1 MADENKIDDGATQK
15 PASGVEQKKEEV
27 AAYEKLRLE
36 SKRVF
41 AEMRENVNAESIRG
55 AVDKAANRLK
65 EAGGYTTSVLNKA
78 SEALKKDAAYAM
90 EKLGPKWDAFS
101 EKSADIFEVW
111 RDRSALFLS
120 QASVAVGEWLQKAG
134 TKLGHLT
141 YRAGEMTSA
150 GEFSCTACGEL
161 IVQSEA
167 GHLVECPKCQG
178 TEFRRN

>member
-1 MADENKIDDGATQK
+1 MVDERKMDDEATQK
-15 PASGVEQKKEEV
+15 SAGDVEQKKEEV

-55 AVDKAANRLK
+55 AVDKATNRLK
-65 EAGGYTTSVLNKA
+65 EAGGYTAGVLNKA

-111 RDRSALFLS
+111 RDRSTLFLS
-120 QASVAVGEWLQKAG
+120 QASVAVGEWLQKTG

-141 YRAGEMTSA
+141 YRTGEMTS
-150 GEFSCTACGEL
+150 GGTFSCTACGEL
-161 IVQSEA
+161 MVQSDA
-167 GHLVECPKCQG
+167 GHLGECPKCQG